1 MFKLDKIQEH
11 YKCDSKIL
19 TEVGMFSKHPMSR
32 GRINANT
39 IKIHASYQ
47 KVKFLTRLTFT
58 DQTMKQ
64 VTKNLEDQNQ

>member
-1 MFKLDKIQEH
+1 
-11 YKCDSKIL
+11 
-19 TEVGMFSKHPMSR
+19 MFSKHPMSR

-64 VTKNLEDQNQ
+64 VTKNLED